1 MSLGYYTQSDKWS
14 KMGISSLSQV
24 LTSSFLPALSA
35 VQDDCDRFN
44 RAARK
49 MNRFTSYLLFPA
61 VGILIVMAADI
72 FHLLF
77 RYEVGR
83 IDRAVP
89 AASVAWGVH
98 GATSL
103 YITMS

>member
-1 MSLGYYTQSDKWS
+1 MRRQGVAAFVHGRGFGDDALFVPQYAVPEHIFVFIGNRVGLVSLGYYTQSDKWS

-49 MNRFTSYLLFPA
+49 MNRFTSYLLFP
-61 VGILIVMAADI
+61 
-72 FHLLF
+72 
-77 RYEVGR
+77 
-83 IDRAVP
+83 P
-89 AASVAWGVH
+89 
-98 GATSL
+98 
-103 YITMS
+103 